1 MASPAKLVFK
11 PSRAEKPSRLRI
23 QKIIGIDSEDTPSL
37 IREVT
42 HGFPFQALTTFES
55 ATGLELQKVAGLIGI
70 PSRTL
75 ARRRAGGKLSS
86 EESERLLRISRLFEK
101 AVELFE
107 GDRAGAM
114 NWMSTPRAALDSHTP
129 LEYSR
134 TEVGAREVEDLIG
147 RLEHGVFS

>member
-1 MASPAKLVFK
+1 MASAAKLVFK
-11 PSRAEKPSRLRI
+11 PSHEARPSRLRI
-23 QKIIGIDSEDTPSL
+23 QKIIGINAGDTPSL
-37 IREVT
+37 IREVMD
-42 HGFPFQALTTFES
+42 GFSYQALATFES
-55 ATGLELQKVAGLIGI
+55 ATGLELPKIAGLIGI

-75 ARRRAGGKLSS
+75 ARRKAVGKLSP

-101 AVELFE
+101 AVDLFE
-107 GDRAGAM
+107 GDTTAAVK
-114 NWMSTPRAALDSHTP
+114 WMSTPRPALDSQTP

>member
-1 MASPAKLVFK
+1 MASSAKPLFK
-11 PSRAEKPSRLRI
+11 PSGESRPSPTGI
-23 QKIIGIDSEDTPSL
+23 SKIIGIKAGDTPSL

-42 HGFPFQALTTFES
+42 HGFSYQALAAFV
-55 ATGLELQKVAGLIGI
+55 AFTGLELAKIADLIGI

-75 ARRRAGGKLSS
+75 ARRKTVGKLSS
-86 EESERLLRISRLFEK
+86 EESERLLRISSLFEK

-107 GDRAGAM
+107 GDTVAAL
-114 NWMSTPRAALDSHTP
+114 NWMSSPKAALNSETP
-129 LEYSR
+129 LDYSR